1 MAQQHAGRDGEDHA
15 ARQLSVGQKKGDTM
29 VKRVVLA
36 VFAVFMA
43 WSVLD
48 FLIHGLL
55 LQPTYEAT
63 ASLWRPM
70 GEMKMGLMYI
80 VGAVGAAA
88 FVGLYTALVK
98 PKSIGAG
105 LKYGFLFGIATGFP
119 MGFGTYCVMP
129 VPVYLAFVWFVGS
142 LVETVVGGAIAGAII
157 RPSGSA
163 SELT

>member
-1 MAQQHAGRDGEDHA
+1 MI
-15 ARQLSVGQKKGDTM
+15 
-29 VKRVVLA
+29 KRVVLA
-36 VFAVFMA
+36 VIAVFMA

-48 FLIHGLL
+48 FLIHGLML
-55 LQPTYEAT
+55 RSTYEAT

-70 GEMKMGLMYI
+70 GEMKMGLMYV
-80 VGAVGAAA
+80 VGAVGAAT
-88 FVGLYTALVK
+88 FIGLYTVLVE

-105 LKYGFLFGIATGFP
+105 LKYGLLFGIATGFP

-129 VPVYLAFVWFVGS
+129 VPVHLAFAWFGGS

>member
-1 MAQQHAGRDGEDHA
+1 
-15 ARQLSVGQKKGDTM
+15 M

-36 VFAVFMA
+36 FVAVFIA

-48 FLIHGLL
+48 FLIHGLML
-55 LQPTYEAT
+55 RSTYGAT
-63 ASLWRPM
+63 GSLWRPM

-88 FVGLYTALVK
+88 FVGLYTAAAN
-98 PKSIGAG
+98 PKSMAAG
-105 LKYGFLFGIATGFP
+105 LKYGLLFGIATGFP

-129 VPVYLAFVWFVGS
+129 VPVHMAFVWFGGS
-142 LVETVVGGAIAGAII
+142 LVETTVGGAIAGTII

-163 SELT
+163 REET